1 MVRCPLIL
9 DEAFFFKRWGWWICV
24 CVWVW
29 VRWGAG
35 VMFRAGRFQEDICN
49 KRGYVQFSLWC
60 IILSF
65 WINLITRGL
74 TETLGTKK
82 LFLQRFRVLECMI
95 NVKNITTKRRHFY
108 RCVSVT
114 DYSSFNSRL
123 KLHCNLN
130 YYNWQFRLI
139 PLCRIC
145 ATQLI
150 KRADSECQQL

>member
-1 MVRCPLIL
+1 MVRCPLIFN
-9 DEAFFFKRWGWWICV
+9 EAFFLSGGGGGY
-24 CVWVW
+24 
-29 VRWGAG
+29 VRACGG
-35 VMFRAGRFQEDICN
+35 DIQSRAVSRSDINN
-49 KRGYVQFSLWC
+49 KRGHGQFSLWC

-74 TETLGTKK
+74 TETLGTKE
-82 LFLQRFRVLECMI
+82 LFLQRLRVLKCMI

-123 KLHCNLN
+123 KLHCNLD

-139 PLCRIC
+139 PLCRLC

-150 KRADSECQQL
+150 KRPDSECQQL

>member
-1 MVRCPLIL
+1 M
-9 DEAFFFKRWGWWICV
+9 CV
-24 CVWVW
+24 CVCGVGGGKG
-29 VRWGAG
+29 GAG
-35 VMFRAGRFQEDICN
+35 GGDFQSGAVSKSDICN
-49 KRGYVQFSLWC
+49 KRGHVQFPLSC

-65 WINLITRGL
+65 CINLITRGL
-74 TETLGTKK
+74 TETLGTEE

-130 YYNWQFRLI
+130 YYN
-139 PLCRIC
+139 
-145 ATQLI
+145 
-150 KRADSECQQL
+150 

>member
-1 MVRCPLIL
+1 MVRCSLIFN
-9 DEAFFFKRWGWWICV
+9 EAFFLSGGGDGYVRACV
-24 CVWVW
+24 
-29 VRWGAG
+29 GDIQS
-35 VMFRAGRFQEDICN
+35 RAVSRSDINN
-49 KRGYVQFSLWC
+49 KRGHGQFSLWC

-150 KRADSECQQL
+150 KRPDSECQQL